1 MGRARGSNAS
11 VLVAFEATAGTP
23 PASGFYKTPVA
34 SIALGEEQGLIADDL
49 IGLGRDPQ
57 QPGRDVIN
65 NAGDAVVP
73 LCARNIGLWLK
84 SLFGAPTTVQGLAA
98 RGSYTFSAQPADN
111 ATITVGGQ
119 AFTFVSGAPSANQI
133 RKGATLAETVANAVR
148 ALNSSAVAGVAAA
161 TYAQDYGQD
170 PAGNVIR
177 IIHDTIG
184 TAGNSFTT
192 VAGSSPASNA
202 TPTGATLA
210 GGAATGAYN
219 HTFVTGATS
228 LPTESIEVGLPEVP
242 EFAMNFGAA
251 ANRLVLPLQRSGM
264 VNATVGLMAQGET
277 IATTTQGG
285 TPTELVVQ
293 RFSAFSGSI
302 SRLGVPIADLTGGAF
317 NFNNGMD
324 PVEVI
329 RGDGRVAGFDS
340 GKTTVGGQID
350 IRYGTRDLQVLAENG
365 APIDL
370 EHRWYVPGTVFSLRI
385 IAHEVYL
392 PKPKR
397 PITNGGAVL
406 AGYGWQGAKSA
417 TAGRAATIVLTNDVA
432 NYN

>member
-11 VLVAFEATAGTP
+11 VLVAFEAVTGTP

-34 SIALGEEQGLIADDL
+34 SIALGEEQGLIEDDL

-57 QPGRDVIN
+57 MPARDVIN
-65 NAGDAVVP
+65 NRGDAVVP

-98 RGSYTFSAQPADN
+98 KGSYTFSAQPADN

-119 AFTFVSGAPSANQI
+119 AFTFVAGAPGANQI
-133 RKGATLAETVANAVR
+133 KKGATLAETVANAVR
-148 ALNSSAVAGVAAA
+148 ALNQSAVAGVAAA
-161 TYAQDYGQD
+161 SYYQDLGQD

-177 IIHDTIG
+177 IVHDTIG

-202 TPTGATLA
+202 TPTGATLS

-219 HTFVTGATS
+219 HTFVTGASS

-242 EFAMNFGAA
+242 EFAMNFGTA
-251 ANRLVLPLQRSGM
+251 ANTLALPVQRSGQ

-277 IATTTQGG
+277 IATSTQGG
-285 TPTELVVQ
+285 TPTELAVQ

-302 SRLGVPIADLTGGAF
+302 SRLGVPLADLTGGAF
-317 NFNNGMD
+317 NFSNGMD
-324 PVEVI
+324 AVEVL
-329 RGDGRVAGFDS
+329 RGDGRVGGFDS
-340 GKTTVGGQID
+340 GKATIGGQLD
-350 IRYGTRDLQVLAENG
+350 IRYGSRDLQVLAENG
-365 APIDL
+365 TAVDL
-370 EHRWYVPGTVFSLRI
+370 EHRWYVPGTIFSLRI
-385 IAHEVYL
+385 IAHEAYL
-392 PKPKR
+392 PKAKHPL
-397 PITNGGAVL
+397 TNGGAVL
-406 AGYGWQGAKSA
+406 AGYAWQGAKNA
-417 TAGRAATIVLTNDVA
+417 TAGRAGTIVLTNDVA

>member
-11 VLVAFEATAGTP
+11 VLVAFEATTGTP

-34 SIALGEEQGLIADDL
+34 SIALGEEQGLIEDDL

-57 QPGRDVIN
+57 MPGRDVIN
-65 NAGDAVVP
+65 NRGDAVVP

-98 RGSYTFSAQPADN
+98 TGSYTFSAQPANN

-119 AFTFVSGAPSANQI
+119 AFTFVSGAPAANQI
-133 RKGATLAETVANAVR
+133 KIGADLAETVANAVR
-148 ALNSSAVAGVAAA
+148 ALNQSAVAGVAAA
-161 TYAQDYGQD
+161 TYYQNLGLD

-177 IIHDTIG
+177 IVHDTIG

-202 TPTGATLA
+202 TPSGATLA

-219 HTFVTGATS
+219 HTFVTGGSS

-242 EFAMNFGAA
+242 EFGMNYGVA
-251 ANRLVLPLQRSGM
+251 ANTLAVPIQRSGM
-264 VNATVGLMAQGET
+264 VNATIGLMAQGEA
-277 IATTTQGG
+277 IATATQGG
-285 TPTELVVQ
+285 TPTELSVQ

-317 NFNNGMD
+317 NFGNGLD

-329 RGDGRVAGFDS
+329 RGDGRVGGFDS
-340 GKTTVGGQID
+340 GKTTVGGQMD
-350 IRYGTRDLQVLAENG
+350 IRYGSRDLQSLAENG
-365 APIDL
+365 TAIDL
-370 EHRWYVPGTVFSLRI
+370 EHRWYVPGTVFALRVLV
-385 IAHEVYL
+385 HEVYL

-397 PITNGGAVL
+397 PITNAGAIL
-406 AGYGWQGAKSA
+406 AGYAWQGAKSA
-417 TAGRAATIVLTNDVA
+417 TVGRAATIVLTNDVP